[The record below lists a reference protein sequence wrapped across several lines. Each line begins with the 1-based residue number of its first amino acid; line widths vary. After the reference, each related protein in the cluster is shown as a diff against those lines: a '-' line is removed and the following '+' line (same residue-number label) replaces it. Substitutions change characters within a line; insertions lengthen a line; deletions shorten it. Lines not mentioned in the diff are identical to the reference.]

1 MLKLFLSSY
10 RNCPLIVSPSTANR
24 NANQLLRK
32 SLQTYVFRRN
42 ELLNAGKRLITSETR
57 QQGRKLLSTGG
68 GQQLNRTVSGRA
80 SNTLRLLLG
89 GTGIGVSV
97 GLQCRRCFV
106 HCEAPSGRLLVQQAG
121 SGGDVVRFDWLKFW
135 FYLKPHLAKLLA
147 AVAAALAVAYF
158 NIQIPNLLGVVVNT
172 LSKYARTGM
181 KNIDTSTFF
190 NEMKAPSLRLF
201 GMYIAQAGF
210 TFVYILLL
218 SQIGEQMAAKI
229 RQDLFKQIIIQ
240 DLEFFDANRTGELV
254 NRLTADVQD
263 FKSSFKQCIS
273 QGLRSIAQLIGGSV
287 SLFLISPQLA
297 SIALVSVPAAVAM
310 FSFLGRSLRV
320 LSKKSQAQSE
330 RATSVSE
337 EALSNIRTVRASA
350 SEYSEVELFRQET
363 DKAAVL
369 SQQLGVGIAVFQ
381 ALTNLFLNGMV
392 LTTLVLGGHFMSN
405 SSITAGDLMAFLVA
419 SQGVQRSLAQ
429 GSVLL
434 GSVIRGMTAGARV
447 FEYLSVQPKV
457 DLKLGQIIPESQIRG
472 EIRFE
477 NVSFTYPSRPNQEVL
492 REFSLVLKPGQTVAL
507 VGASGSGKSTIA
519 SLLERFYEPT
529 GGRITIDGHN
539 LSELSPYWLR
549 GQLIGFIEQQPILF
563 GTTILE
569 NIRYGRPDATEAEI
583 LEVAKLSQS
592 HQFVSQLPDGYR
604 TTVGER
610 GIQLSG
616 GQRQRIAIARA
627 LLKRPAVL
635 ILDEATSALDASSE
649 AIVQKALDAA
659 VVDRTT
665 LVIAHRLSTIRNAD
679 VIVVL
684 HKGRIVEMGAHDEL
698 LRKQGH
704 YFELVK
710 QQERQQQEEQQ
721 NQRRSYG

>member
-1 MLKLFLSSY
+1 MCHQHPNHLLK
-10 RNCPLIVSPSTANR
+10 
-24 NANQLLRK
+24 Q

-42 ELLNAGKRLITSETR
+42 ELLDAGKSALRHRIRLQERNWMTTGAKP
-57 QQGRKLLSTGG
+57 QQQQVVRTGE
-68 GQQLNRTVSGRA
+68 RSSRV
-80 SNTLRLLLG
+80 LRLLLA
-89 GTGIGVSV
+89 GTAVSV
-97 GLQCRRCFV
+97 TVGYQCRRWFV
-106 HCEAPSGRLLVQQAG
+106 HCEAAVVNNRLVGQKVPGAG
-121 SGGDVVRFDWLKFW
+121 DGIKFDWRKFW
-135 FYLKPHLAKLLA
+135 SYLRPHLVKLIGA
-147 AVAAALAVAYF
+147 IMAALAVAYF
-158 NIQIPNLLGVVVNT
+158 NIQIPNMLGVVVNT
-172 LSKYARTGM
+172 LSKYARTSLSD
-181 KNIDTSTFF
+181 IDSSTFM
-190 NEMKAPSLRLF
+190 NEMKLPSLRLF

-240 DLEFFDANRTGELV
+240 DLEFFDENRTGELV

-273 QGLRSIAQLIGGSV
+273 QGLRSFAQLIGGGI

-310 FSFLGRSLRV
+310 FSFLGKSLRA

-337 EALSNIRTVRASA
+337 EALSNIRTVRSSA
-350 SEYSEVELFRQET
+350 CEFAEVELLRQET
-363 DKAAVL
+363 EKAAEL
-369 SQQLGVGIAVFQ
+369 SQQLGVKSHSIMP
-381 ALTNLFLNGMV
+381 LTNLYVNGMV
-392 LTTLVLGGHFMSN
+392 LNDAGSR
-405 SSITAGDLMAFLVA
+405 SISAGDLMAFLVA

-429 GSVLL
+429 GSILL
-434 GSVIRGMTAGARV
+434 GSVIRGMTAGTRV

-457 DLKLGQIIPESQIRG
+457 DLKYGQIIPESEIRG

-477 NVSFTYPSRPNQEVL
+477 NVSFTYPSRPNHPVL
-492 REFSLVLKPGQTVAL
+492 KNFSLVLKPGQTVAL

-529 GGRITIDGHN
+529 GGRITIDGYE
-539 LSELSPYWLR
+539 LSQLSPYWLR
-549 GQLIGFIEQQPILF
+549 GHLIGFIEQQPILF
-563 GTTILE
+563 GTSIYE
-569 NIRYGRPDATEAEI
+569 NIRYGRPEASQAEV
-583 LEVAKLSQS
+583 LEAAKLSQS
-592 HQFVSQLPDGYR
+592 HQFVSKLPEGYE
-604 TTVGER
+604 TPVGER

-627 LLKRPAVL
+627 LLKQPSVL

-684 HKGRIVEMGAHDEL
+684 EKGRIVEIGNHDAL
-698 LRKQGH
+698 LRKKGY

-710 QQERQQQEEQQ
+710 QQEREQREEQQ
-721 NQRRSYG
+721 QRAYG